1 MKRVPPVYGATSL
14 TSRDTGVGVTPI
26 RRKMDMETG
35 PKREKPAAEIF
46 PEEGQWIAHQ
56 RPSRRLLKMQILAPT
71 PAEVLAR
78 DGRLRVPGPA
88 DTAGRAPGRAG
99 GWMTPGSHR
108 PPSSRPRS
116 SRLLWS

>member
-56 RPSRRLLKMQILAPT
+56 RPSRRLLKMQILRPHSKMDFAILEYV
-71 PAEVLAR
+71 AQK
-78 DGRLRVPGPA
+78 RVFFPSILS
-88 DTAGRAPGRAG
+88 D
-99 GWMTPGSHR
+99 SHNQA
-108 PPSSRPRS
+108 S
-116 SRLLWS
+116 L